1 MIPAIPKPPTAEE
14 RAKSYQ
20 QERDEAAYKLIA
32 DNMDRILHGRK
43 AQETVEAEYDVL
55 GR

>member
-1 MIPAIPKPPTAEE
+1 MIPVIPKPQTAEE

-43 AQETVEAEYDVL
+43 AQETVDTDYDIL
-55 GR
+55 SR